1 MFTTRYDLGLQIK
14 HEILYSIMVSVQF
27 TERPKLLSIIMP
39 KRDAVDALIF
49 RSVLKIIAK
58 SNCKRRHVWL
68 SVRLFAI
75 IWYIHYHITYVI
87 TFFVQKMMAAD
98 LPQSLYKLG

>member
-1 MFTTRYDLGLQIK
+1 MFTTRYDLGLHVK

-27 TERPKLLSIIMP
+27 IERSKLLSIIMP
-39 KRDAVDALIF
+39 RIDAVFALNL

-58 SNCKRRHVWL
+58 SNCKRRHVCL

-87 TFFVQKMMAAD
+87 CFICTKNDGRQCTAV
-98 LPQSLYKLG
+98 SI